1 MGTGQSN
8 TLIMAAC
15 ADLQKIINNEYADLK
30 LKAFLC
36 RFENVLVG
44 TADVAH
50 IHNVNE
56 RTVLAY
62 IKDGSIVPEE
72 KVSEKDHHRFRL
84 SYALTLDF
92 RELRKQLRAKT
103 RVR

>member
-1 MGTGQSN
+1 MKAAQSY
-8 TLIMAAC
+8 TVYQLTPDIL
-15 ADLQKIINNEYADLK
+15 DEVIDRK
-30 LKAFLC
+30 LAKLALRSFLN

-92 RELRKQLRAKT
+92 RELRKGLRAKT
-103 RVR
+103 RV